1 MEITKDTLKREAKFL
16 AICLVVSIIQA
27 YLMCPRCN
35 SFQSYSLVTSFILL
49 LYVFLWRG
57 NAVLAHYLTE
67 KISWIDFPVKRLL
80 VGVALTIIFTLAAI
94 LLVMFVFEN
103 FLDLS
108 FGSSYM
114 FTILVAMLATFI
126 ISIFMHSKEFL
137 FFWQKAALDAEKFQR
152 ESMAAKYEN
161 LKTQINPEF
170 LFQSLHD
177 LDSLVFQDEEK
188 AVLFI
193 KRLADVYRYILDTR
207 EREVVP
213 VKEEALF
220 LHNYFYLLR
229 NRFGQLLN
237 IQMDLSSENIYLPP
251 LAIQM
256 VIESNLANIE
266 FNESNPLVILLTE
279 ENGRVKL
286 TYNSQFKKPEA
297 KARHLQVI
305 EKIKDRFAFLST
317 RPFEMVEADTRFTIL
332 FPEIDAAYISA
343 G

>member
-1 MEITKDTLKREAKFL
+1 MEVTRGTLKREVKFL
-16 AICLVVSIIQA
+16 AICLVASVIQA

-35 SFQSYSLVTSFILL
+35 SFQSYSLVTGFVLL

-57 NAVLAHYLTE
+57 NAVLAHYLTA
-67 KISWIDFPVKRLL
+67 KISWIDFPVKRLF
-80 VGVALTIIFTLAAI
+80 VGVASTVIFTLLSV

-103 FLDLS
+103 FLDLR

-114 FTILVAMLATFI
+114 LTIVVAMVITFMV
-126 ISIFMHSKEFL
+126 SIFIHSNEFL
-137 FFWQKAALDAEKFQR
+137 FFWRKAALDAEKFQR
-152 ESMAAKYEN
+152 ESMAARYEN

-177 LDSLVFQDEEK
+177 LDSLVFEDEEK

-213 VKEEALF
+213 LKEETLF
-220 LHNYFYLLR
+220 LQNYFYLLQ

-237 IQMDLSSENIYLPP
+237 IQMDLSSKDIFLPP

-256 VIESNLANIE
+256 VIESNLANLE
-266 FNESNPLVILLTE
+266 FNKSNPLFISLTE

-286 TYNSQFKKPEA
+286 THNNQYKNPEA
-297 KARHLQVI
+297 KAGHLQVI

-317 RPFEMVEADTRFTIL
+317 TPFEAVESDSVLVIL
-332 FPEIDAAYISA
+332 FPEIDAAYISP